1 MITRSFLLV
10 ALVGVVACSAG
21 GDPTGGKGGNG
32 AGSPG
37 GGGAG
42 AEGAAG
48 GAGGAGGQGTGAAGA
63 SGGAGG
69 NFGGSGTG
77 GTGGFEECAGV
88 SSTATAQLQPADIII
103 AVDTS
108 GSMSE
113 ESAEVQA
120 NLNAFASL
128 IVASGIDVHV
138 VLIADASVCIP
149 APLGSGQCGGAD
161 ESLPNFRHVVQTVN
175 STDALSLM
183 ISTYPQW
190 SASLRPNATKAL
202 AVVSDDDSDLSAA
215 AFTSQLLALD
225 PPTFQGFEFH
235 SIVSSTSPDA
245 CIFGGCFFNCGSCTN
260 PCCDQ
265 ATFCQP
271 LSAEE
276 GTVYKQL
283 TMQTMGVNGD
293 LCLQDFDPV
302 FQDMATAVVQSSAL
316 SCSYEIPPPPAGE
329 TLDPGLV
336 NVVYTSGGGTETQIP
351 NVPGGLPDCDAQGG
365 WYFDDAANPTEVIV
379 CPATCTVL
387 QADTAGKVDVVFG
400 CETVVVVPQ

>member
-1 MITRSFLLV
+1 MLDRSLIAASLIG
-10 ALVGVVACSAG
+10 LVACSAG
-21 GDPTGGKGGNG
+21 GEPIGGKGGNG
-32 AGSPG
+32 ASSPG

-48 GAGGAGGQGTGAAGA
+48 GSGGQGTGASGA
-63 SGGAGG
+63 AGGAGG

-108 GSMSE
+108 GSMDE

-138 VLIADASVCIP
+138 VLIADANVCIP

-161 ESLPNFRHVVQTVN
+161 ENLPSFRHVVQTVN

-183 ISTYPQW
+183 ISTYPLW
-190 SASLRPNATKAL
+190 SSSLRPGATKTL
-202 AVVSDDDSDLSAA
+202 AVVSDDDSDLGAA

-225 PPTFQGFEFH
+225 PPTFQGFKFD

-245 CIFGGCFFNCGSCTN
+245 CIFGGCFFNCGTCTN

-265 ATFCQP
+265 STFCQP
-271 LSAEE
+271 LSAEQ
-276 GTVYKQL
+276 GTVYQAL
-283 TMQTMGVNGD
+283 TAQTMGVNGD
-293 LCLQDFDPV
+293 LCSQDFDPV
-302 FQDMATAVVQSSAL
+302 FQSMATAVVQSSAL
-316 SCSYEIPPPPAGE
+316 SCSYEIPPPPEGE

-336 NVVYTSGGGTETQIP
+336 NVVYTTGAGAETQIP
-351 NVPGGLPDCDAQGG
+351 NVPGGVADCDAQGG
-365 WYFDDAANPTEVIV
+365 WYFDDAVNPTEVIV